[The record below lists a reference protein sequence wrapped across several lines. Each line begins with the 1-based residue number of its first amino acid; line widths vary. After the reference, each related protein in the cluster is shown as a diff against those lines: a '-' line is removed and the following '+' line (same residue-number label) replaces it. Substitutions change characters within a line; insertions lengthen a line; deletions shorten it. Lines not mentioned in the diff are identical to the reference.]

1 MDRRRFAPSPD
12 GLEGRML
19 LSTARPASAIT
30 AAQAPVANLSSTL
43 REKELRI
50 ERLPYFLQ
58 TLQPGRVL
66 PGATITRGNTS
77 RKLREALESSSR
89 VQARLFLARSEQ
101 RSSVSWPRAIRSWL
115 PTTHRAPSSAT
126 AATHS
131 FGIGP

>member
-30 AAQAPVANLSSTL
+30 TAQAPVANLSSTL
-43 REKELRI
+43 REKQLRI

-66 PGATITRGNTS
+66 PEATI
-77 RKLREALESSSR
+77 
-89 VQARLFLARSEQ
+89 ARLQADLNTIVARLQ
-101 RSSVSWPRAIRSWL
+101 PPPRECS
-115 PTTHRAPSSAT
+115 TPSTSGSAT
-126 AATHS
+126 SCRTPASAPRMR
-131 FGIGP
+131 GP